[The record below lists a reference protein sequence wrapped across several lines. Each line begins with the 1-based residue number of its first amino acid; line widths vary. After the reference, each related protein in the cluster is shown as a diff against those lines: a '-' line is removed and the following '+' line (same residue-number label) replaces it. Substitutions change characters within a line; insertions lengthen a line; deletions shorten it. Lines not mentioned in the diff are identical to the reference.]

1 MLSFSDKEK
10 WYFLMYEKG
19 WTGKR
24 ICEEYGISRKTLYK
38 WLKKDR
44 EVPVYRSP
52 KTQPALKLT
61 TEIRIFLEKQKK
73 LTKAGPKKLAIMV
86 ERKFG
91 VKVSSTIV
99 YRFLKKK
106 GLVRSQKKLP
116 WYRPLKEKIIPKA
129 PGELVELDIKYVYHR
144 GKLEY
149 QRTFIDVFTRTQFIH
164 FSDSKDGKTTIFAFL
179 HAERYFPFKITAIQ
193 TDNGGE
199 FRGKF
204 HKYLELKK
212 IKHYFIPKGS
222 PQWNGHV
229 ERAHRSIDEEFYQ
242 NPFSPHKTPLEY
254 VEWYNHHRP
263 HLGKGMNGLTPMK
276 KYLEWKRSVTCGC

>member
-1 MLSFSDKEK
+1 MKKQHIPCYPFRIRKK

-24 ICEEYGISRKTLYK
+24 ICEEYGIFRKTLYK

-44 EVPVYRSP
+44 EVSVYRSP
-52 KTQPALKLT
+52 KIQPALKLT
-61 TEIRIFLEKQKK
+61 PEIRIFLEKQKK
-73 LTKAGPKKLAIMV
+73 LTKTGPKKLVIMV

-116 WYRPLKEKIIPKA
+116 WW
-129 PGELVELDIKYVYHR
+129 
-144 GKLEY
+144 KLEY

-164 FSDSKDGKTTIFAFL
+164 FSDSKDGKTTILALL

-229 ERAHRSIDEEFYQ
+229 ERAYRSIDEEFYQ
-242 NPFSPHKTPLEY
+242 NPFSPHKTPLGY